1 MRCWRWALPLLA
13 LSCGDGFVPS
23 PFVSERETPPD
34 AGGAGPAGG
43 ELDAGLPPLVTTP
56 TEVLGGPCVDDAQCD
71 DGIECTFGACDI
83 ALGLCRFTADDA
95 RCADDIFCNGAERC
109 DPRIGCR
116 PGPPTSCSDSTS
128 CTIDRCDEATRSCLR
143 EPRDADG
150 DGVVDGNCQPGGDC
164 NDLDPRISSNAPE
177 LCGNQRDD
185 NCDGQIDEA
194 GCELPRYD
202 TCADAFAITAAGS
215 YVLSSAGAAL
225 DYGAGCAL
233 ASPGQRELVVTIEVP
248 AGDPRDLDVV
258 ARSQFGNVA
267 LSSVANCGAPSEE
280 GTCVR
285 GVQTTSGENVA
296 RLHLYSPPP
305 GLQTLYVY
313 SDGNTPL
320 QLDVSDQT
328 ASTDAGNLDCEA
340 RAPLAAGAPIDVDL
354 ALGAGELASACE
366 TTRANRFFEF
376 SLEEPQDVQL
386 VAQSLDGFGVP
397 RLSLRG
403 DGCTGLE
410 DELRCNQRDVASIRV
425 RSLPEGTYVAALS
438 ASGPTVARLSLD
450 VQPATEPPAED
461 RCASAPPLIP
471 NETLVSSMAGLDDDI
486 AAGCSPGS
494 VDDARRLELSQSSD
508 VLLVAR
514 FSPGDVGAVSLTTPE
529 CAADD
534 ADTAGCTRTTDELA
548 RVSRRGLPAGDYR
561 VVTESVLGLPA
572 TVLAAVRPAAAPI
585 FVPGADGCGDALAID
600 PAGGL
605 YQGNTA
611 NAAPDFTAGCDFAT
625 PSSAADQLL
634 RLTLSEPRRVIF
646 DMRGSDFET
655 LLDVRRGPAC
665 PGEEVAAACAVF
677 SGGDRSFLDLNLPAG
692 EYFVQIDG
700 YAGATGNWFLNVY
713 VLDP

>member
-1 MRCWRWALPLLA
+1 MRCWRWAVPLLA
-13 LSCGDGFVPS
+13 VGCGDGFVPS

-34 AGGAGPAGG
+34 AGSGGSAGG
-43 ELDAGLPPLVTTP
+43 EADAGLPPLVTTP

-71 DGIECTFGACDI
+71 DGIECTFGACDV

-116 PGPPTSCSDSTS
+116 QGPPTSCSDSTS

-143 EPRDADG
+143 EQRDADG

-185 NCDGQIDEA
+185 DCDGQIDEA
-194 GCELPRYD
+194 GCELPRHD
-202 TCADAFAITAAGS
+202 TCSDALAITAPGS

-225 DYGAGCAL
+225 DYGAGCAV
-233 ASPGQRELVVTIEVP
+233 ASAGQRELVVTIDVP
-248 AGDPRDLDVV
+248 AGEPRDLELV
-258 ARSQFGNVA
+258 ARSQFGNLA
-267 LSSVANCGAPSEE
+267 LSSVATCGAAAEE

-296 RLHLYSPPP
+296 RLHLHSPPP
-305 GLQTLYVY
+305 GPQTLYLY

-320 QLDVSDQT
+320 QLDVSEQP
-328 ASTDAGNLDCEA
+328 ASTDPGNLGCDA
-340 RAPLAAGAPIDVDL
+340 RAPLAPGAPIDVDL
-354 ALGAGELASACE
+354 AIGAGELASACE
-366 TTRANRFFEF
+366 TTRGSRYFEF
-376 SLEEPQDVQL
+376 SIEEARDVQL

-397 RLSLRG
+397 RLSLRS
-403 DGCTGLE
+403 DGCTELE

-425 RSLPEGTYVAALS
+425 RSLPAGTYVAALS
-438 ASGPTVARLSLD
+438 ASGPTLARLSLD
-450 VQPATEPPAED
+450 VQPATQPPPED
-461 RCASAPPLIP
+461 RCASAPGITP
-471 NETLVSSMAGLDDDI
+471 NQTLALSLAGLDDDI

-494 VDDARRLELSQSSD
+494 VDDARRLDLAQSSD

-514 FSPGDVGAVSLTTPE
+514 FSPGDVGAVTLTSPE
-529 CAADD
+529 CAAN
-534 ADTAGCTRTTDELA
+534 DTDSVACTRTTDELA

-572 TVLAAVRPAAAPI
+572 TVLAAVRPAAPPI
-585 FVPGADGCGDALAID
+585 FVPGAERCADALAID

-625 PSSAADQLL
+625 PNGAPDQLL
-634 RLTLSEPRRVIF
+634 RLTLTEPRRVLF

-665 PGEEVAAACAVF
+665 PGEEVAGACAVF
-677 SGGDRSFLDLNLPAG
+677 SGSDRSFLDLSLPAG

-700 YAGATGNWFLNVY
+700 YAGAAGNWFLNVY
-713 VLDP
+713 VLQP